1 MKFVSKWIELEKK
14 SFSVKLLRSRKINM
28 VCICLYVNI
37 SHQINANHRPREE
50 YGVWGGEMGLR
61 KGIQWETAR
70 IGRHLRDSMRTQFSV
85 FLKYMKA
92 ILKKFPNDE
101 GKGVPPSHVL
111 TPNEAS
117 SSGIVLHLIQLLY
130 KSTRR
135 TPNNPLCCQAYRLLY
150 KLTASPHCWRQY
162 LHNSLNKE
170 KLSRC
175 PHRAF
180 TFSF

>member
-1 MKFVSKWIELEKK
+1 MSTDEWIKKMWYIYTIEYYSAVKKWHHEVCKQMDRAWKK
-14 SFSVKLLRSRKINM
+14 SFRVKLLRPRKINM

-70 IGRHLRDSMRTQFSV
+70 IGRHLRDSMRTQFSD

-101 GKGVPPSHVL
+101 GKGVPTSHVL

-117 SSGIVLHLIQLLY
+117 SSGNT
-130 KSTRR
+130 S
-135 TPNNPLCCQAYRLLY
+135 
-150 KLTASPHCWRQY
+150 CWVVSQ
-162 LHNSLNKE
+162 KGPTE
-170 KLSRC
+170 IPK
-175 PHRAF
+175 
-180 TFSF
+180 